1 MKILVPLFV
10 TLSSLA
16 MMQES
21 DCQIF
26 EKQKRAISQG
36 FSRSHWERKAYR
48 ERQGAL
54 AEIESVRKSNATELI
69 IEGYGP
75 IADLMP
81 LKGLTRLKVLH
92 IKIISEDKK
101 KMFTN
106 LTLLADFKN
115 LEDLFIRWHGHHVT
129 DLTPLAG
136 LTKLERLTLYQKH
149 GKITDFSPLKS
160 LTNLKYLNLNGNK
173 ITDLTPLAGL
183 TNLTD
188 LRLKDNKITDLTPLS
203 GLIQL
208 KNLDLWGNPVSASNE
223 WKLQST
229 LPNCKIRHPDR

>member
-26 EKQKRAISQG
+26 EKQKRSISQG

-48 ERQGAL
+48 ERQRAL

-101 KMFTN
+101 KMFTD

-229 LPNCKIRHPDR
+229 LPNCKIRLF

>member
-1 MKILVPLFV
+1 MKILVLLFAALLV
-10 TLSSLA
+10 AGCEQIEKAKTKASKNFSS
-16 MMQES
+16 
-21 DCQIF
+21 
-26 EKQKRAISQG
+26 
-36 FSRSHWERKAYR
+36 SHWKRKAEKR
-48 ERQGAL
+48 KLAVL
-54 AEIESVRKSNATELI
+54 AELERVRKSNATELKLD
-69 IEGYGP
+69 GYGS

-92 IKIISEDKK
+92 IKIISEDRK
-101 KMFTN
+101 KMFTD
-106 LTLLADFKN
+106 LTLLADFKD
-115 LEDLFIRWHGHHVT
+115 LEDLSISWHNHHVT

-160 LTNLKYLNLNGNK
+160 LTNLKYLNLGGNQ

-188 LRLKDNKITDLTPLS
+188 LRLGENKITDLTPLS

-208 KNLDLWGNPVSASNE
+208 KNLDLWRNPVSASNE
-223 WKLQST
+223 WKLQSA

>member
-1 MKILVPLFV
+1 MKILVLLFAALLV
-10 TLSSLA
+10 AGCEQIEKAKTKASKKFSS
-16 MMQES
+16 
-21 DCQIF
+21 
-26 EKQKRAISQG
+26 
-36 FSRSHWERKAYR
+36 SHWKRKAEKR
-48 ERQGAL
+48 KLAVL
-54 AEIESVRKSNATELI
+54 AELERVRKSNATELKLD
-69 IEGYGP
+69 GYGS

-92 IKIISEDKK
+92 IKIISEDRK
-101 KMFTN
+101 KMFTD
-106 LTLLADFKN
+106 LTLLADFKD
-115 LEDLFIRWHGHHVT
+115 LEDLSISWHNHHVT

-160 LTNLKYLNLNGNK
+160 LTNLKYLNLGGNQ

-188 LRLKDNKITDLTPLS
+188 LRLRDNKITDLTPLS

-208 KNLDLWGNPVSASNE
+208 KNLDLWRNPVPASNE

-229 LPNCKIRHPDR
+229 LPNCKIRLF

>member
-160 LTNLKYLNLNGNK
+160 LTNLKYLNLGGNQ

-229 LPNCKIRHPDR
+229 LPNCKIRLF

>member
-1 MKILVPLFV
+1 MKILVLLFAALLV
-10 TLSSLA
+10 AGCEQIEKGKTKASKKFSS
-16 MMQES
+16 
-21 DCQIF
+21 
-26 EKQKRAISQG
+26 
-36 FSRSHWERKAYR
+36 SHWKRKAEKR
-48 ERQGAL
+48 KLAVL
-54 AEIESVRKSNATELI
+54 AELERVRKSNATELKLD
-69 IEGYGP
+69 GYGS

-92 IKIISEDKK
+92 IKIISEDRK
-101 KMFTN
+101 KMFTD

-115 LEDLFIRWHGHHVT
+115 LEDLSISWHNHHVT

-136 LTKLERLTLYQKH
+136 LTKLERLTLYQKY

-160 LTNLKYLNLNGNK
+160 LTNLNYLNLGGNQ

-188 LRLKDNKITDLTPLS
+188 LRLHDNKITDLTPLS
-203 GLIQL
+203 ELIQL

-229 LPNCKIRHPDR
+229 LPNCKIRLF

>member
-229 LPNCKIRHPDR
+229 LPNCKIRLF

>member
-1 MKILVPLFV
+1 MKILVLLFAALLV
-10 TLSSLA
+10 AGCEQIEKAKTKASKKFSS
-16 MMQES
+16 
-21 DCQIF
+21 
-26 EKQKRAISQG
+26 
-36 FSRSHWERKAYR
+36 SHWKRKAYR
-48 ERQGAL
+48 ERQRAL
-54 AEIESVRKSNATELI
+54 AEIESVRKSNATELK

-101 KMFTN
+101 KMFTD

-115 LEDLFIRWHGHHVT
+115 LEDLSISWHGHHVT

-136 LTKLERLTLYQKH
+136 LTKLERLTLYQKY
-149 GKITDFSPLKS
+149 GEITDFSLLKS
-160 LTNLKYLNLNGNK
+160 LTNLKYLNLGGNQ

-188 LRLKDNKITDLTPLS
+188 LRLQDNKITDLTPLS

-208 KNLDLWGNPVSASNE
+208 KNLDLRGNPVSASNE

-229 LPNCKIRHPDR
+229 LPNCKIRLF